1 MVNGA
6 RFCHACGR
14 PSGSRPT
21 GNGGQQTETGGT
33 TLLDLPLPPS
43 APLGPATETV
53 GSSESVTF
61 AAGGP
66 VFIGEKRWKVSVTE
80 RRVLLWRN
88 EGLIAQKKSIQEID
102 PKLVAR
108 MSLREEGSVFREHF
122 LQLDDLTMRG
132 RKADLE
138 NLYRAI
144 VTVRN
149 RDGTH

>member
-1 MVNGA
+1 M
-6 RFCHACGR
+6 
-14 PSGSRPT
+14 
-21 GNGGQQTETGGT
+21 
-33 TLLDLPLPPS
+33 
-43 APLGPATETV
+43 
-53 GSSESVTF
+53 
-61 AAGGP
+61 
-66 VFIGEKRWKVSVTE
+66 FIGEKRWKVSVTE

-122 LQLDDLTMRG
+122 LQLDDLTIRG

-144 VTVRN
+144 ATVRN